1 MKLRISPCAALALLV
16 SAGAPARAAEPE
28 RVVSETAE
36 AVLVEVPVRVVDR
49 QGNPIRGLTA
59 DDFEVYDEGR
69 RQAIVGFDA
78 IDLAHK
84 GVDRPGDAET
94 LPPAARRRFLILFD
108 MSYSRPR
115 ELVAAQRAA
124 KEFVLSGMGDEDL
137 AGVASFSVEQGV
149 RILVTFS
156 NDRAQL
162 ARAVDRVGLAD
173 PTSIGSDPLGFMYDV
188 MAAVGGG
195 TRNPG
200 ATNEAQAA
208 GLLETLE
215 TRAALIKAHLDHYER
230 ARVVR
235 MTESLRNL
243 ATALDAVQGR
253 KDVIYLSEGFETR
266 LLVGA
271 RRTDRENEFIL
282 SGEPW
287 RVDNEKNF
295 GNYHLQTLLREMTG
309 VFRRTDCVVHAID
322 VGGLVA
328 EVGSSPDADPM
339 MARNALFEIASE
351 TGGEVFRNDN
361 NLKAQLDRLIAR
373 TSLVYVL
380 AFRPDRRGVADG
392 YHELRVKVKRAGA
405 SVSARAGY
413 YERKTFRA
421 LSALERNLS
430 AADVLANE
438 IPMADIGIR
447 VLAVPRPAEGG
458 FARVPVLV
466 ELSGEPL
473 LEGEKGGRTTLE
485 LYAYANDTENH
496 LSDFF
501 TQTVF
506 LDVAASRQ
514 RLLAGGLRYWGEL
527 QLPPGEHR
535 LRVLVRNGQTGRM
548 GLSVQSLRVPD
559 FSAPGPYLAP
569 PIFVESA
576 SAGVVVR
583 GAARA
588 GVRSQPR
595 SDEMT
600 IEAGGETLV
609 PTAFP
614 EATPGTPLQVS
625 VVAYHF
631 QGSAA
636 EAGDLMIGAQVLGA
650 DGRPLGD
657 GSLSVLGRSNRET
670 DDRQILLVTFTPKSL
685 APGPYALRVF
695 LRNPATGQAGYASA
709 PFLVR

>member
-1 MKLRISPCAALALLV
+1 MKLRISRCAVLALLV
-16 SAGAPARAAEPE
+16 STGVPARAAEPE

-59 DDFEVYDEGR
+59 DEFEVYDEGR

-78 IDLAHK
+78 IDLAQK
-84 GVDRPGDAET
+84 GLDHPGDIGP
-94 LPPAARRRFLILFD
+94 LPPAARRRFLLLFD
-108 MSYSRPR
+108 MSYSRPK
-115 ELVAAQRAA
+115 ELLAAQRAA
-124 KEFVLSGMGDEDL
+124 KEFVLSGLGDQDL
-137 AGVASFSVEQGV
+137 AAVASFSVEQGV

-162 ARAVDRVGLAD
+162 ARAVDTLGLAD
-173 PTSIGSDPLGFMYDV
+173 PTTIGSDPLGFMYDV
-188 MAAVGGG
+188 MAAAFGG

-208 GLLETLE
+208 GLLDTLE
-215 TRAALIKAHLDHYER
+215 THAALVKAHLDHYER

-235 MTESLRNL
+235 MTQSLRDL

-271 RRTDRENEFIL
+271 KRTDRENEFIL

-287 RVDNEKNF
+287 RVDNEKSY
-295 GNYHLQTLLREMTG
+295 GNYHLQTLLREMTA
-309 VFRRTDCVVHAID
+309 VFRRTDCVVHAVD
-322 VGGLVA
+322 VGGLAA

-339 MARNALFEIASE
+339 MARNALFEIANE

-380 AFRPDRRGVADG
+380 AFRPDRSGVADG
-392 YHELRVKVKRAGA
+392 YHELRVKVKRSGA

-421 LSALERNLS
+421 LSPLERNLS

-438 IPMADIGIR
+438 IPVQDIGVR

-458 FARVPVLV
+458 IAHVPILV
-466 ELSGEPL
+466 ELSGEHL
-473 LEGEKGGRTTLE
+473 LEGEKDGRASIE
-485 LYAYANDTENH
+485 LYAYANDTQNR

-514 RLLAGGLRYWGEL
+514 KLRMGGLRYWGEL
-527 QLPPGEHR
+527 ELPPGEHR

-576 SAGVVVR
+576 SAGVVVQ
-583 GAARA
+583 GAARPGERRA
-588 GVRSQPR
+588 LR
-595 SDEMT
+595 SDDMT
-600 IEAGGETLV
+600 IQSGGESLV
-609 PTAFP
+609 PTALP
-614 EATPGTPLQVS
+614 EARPGTPLQVS

-631 QGSAA
+631 RAP
-636 EAGDLMIGAQVLGA
+636 EAGELMIGAQVLAA

-657 GSLSVLGRSNRET
+657 GAIAVLGRSGRDPE
-670 DDRQILLVTFTPKSL
+670 DRQTLLVAFTPQSL